1 MVQQGQ
7 SLQKRIL
14 TASKHLGKS
23 EGNETLVKIIVNN
36 NTCTGCETC
45 VNTCPVGV
53 YEMKD
58 GKSVPVKVDDC
69 LVCRSCEAQCPT
81 GSIQVIE

>member
-1 MVQQGQ
+1 MLQQGE
-7 SLQKRIL
+7 SFQKVIL

-23 EGNETLVKIIVNN
+23 EGNGKLVKIIVNN

-53 YEMKD
+53 YEMKN

-69 LVCRSCEAQCPT
+69 LVCRACEAQCPT